1 MIDDG
6 VKSKV
11 RSNLS
16 RYRQILEAEKKGKC
30 PGRQPSRVL

>member
-1 MIDDG
+1 MMRLMMIDDG

-16 RYRQILEAEKKGKC
+16 RYRQILEAEKK
-30 PGRQPSRVL
+30 R